1 MALIKTRQEINQILQ
16 GGKIIG
22 KILEDLGKM
31 VQPGMSTAD
40 VDVAAEEMIVRA
52 GGKPAFKNFKNHPKD
67 TPFPSTICASINEEL
82 VHGIARKDVILKAGD
97 IFKIDIGMEWPV
109 GKDQTKS
116 GYFTDTA
123 ITVVVGGK
131 MSPEVKKLME
141 VTAESLEVGI
151 RACKPGNSVAD
162 IGRAIQKYVE
172 SQGDYGIIRDLVG
185 HGVGHAVH
193 EDPRVP
199 NYYDRSLEKFILKPG
214 MVIAIEPMIA
224 LGNWEVETGPDGWTI
239 VMSDGSMCAHF
250 EHTVVIMEKGNKVAT
265 RRPEERLINTLK
277 EAEKDYRAGK
287 YSSYSSASDFIS
299 HLDKLGK

>member
-1 MALIKTRQEINQILQ
+1 MSLIKTRQEINQILQ
-16 GGKIIG
+16 GGKMIG

-31 VQPGMSTAD
+31 VRPGMSTAE
-40 VDVAAEEMIVRA
+40 VDITAEKMIVAA
-52 GGKPAFKNFKNHPKD
+52 GGKPAFKNYKSHPKD

-82 VHGIARKDVILKAGD
+82 VHGIARKDVVLKDGD

-109 GKDQTKS
+109 GKGKAGNK

-131 MSPEVKKLME
+131 MSKEVKKLMS
-141 VTAESLEVGI
+141 VTAESLEAGI

-172 SQGDYGIIRDLVG
+172 SQGNYGIVRDLVG

-199 NYYDRSLEKFILKPG
+199 NYYDRSLEKFILQPG

-224 LGNWEVETGPDGWTI
+224 LGDWQVETGPDGWTI

-250 EHTVVIMEKGNKVAT
+250 EHTVVITESGYKVAT
-265 RRPEERLINTLK
+265 RRPEEK
-277 EAEKDYRAGK
+277 
-287 YSSYSSASDFIS
+287 
-299 HLDKLGK
+299 